1 MDWEVCALGVVLLLF
16 AGCSSQSDAATVH
29 ALTVGAE
36 DNPEYETIMVG
47 GVEQEYNVSSN
58 KSLVLVVSGSYNIVY
73 VDEETELS
81 EVVMSGNGNL
91 VYISSSHHPRMMR
104 SGLKNLILRYN

>member
-1 MDWEVCALGVVLLLF
+1 MRWVLAILGIVLLF
-16 AGCSSQSDAATVH
+16 AAGCSSQNDATTVH
-29 ALTVGAE
+29 ALTVGTE
-36 DNPEYETIMVG
+36 DHPNYETIMVG

-58 KSLVLVVSGSYNIVY
+58 KSLVLVVSGSYNVVY
-73 VDEETELS
+73 VDEDTELS

-91 VYISSSHHPRMMR
+91 VYISSNHHPRMMR